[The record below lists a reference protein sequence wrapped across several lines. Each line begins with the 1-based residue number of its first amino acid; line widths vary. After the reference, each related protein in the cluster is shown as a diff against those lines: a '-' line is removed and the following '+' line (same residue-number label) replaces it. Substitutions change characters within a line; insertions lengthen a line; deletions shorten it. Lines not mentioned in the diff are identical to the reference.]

1 MQLRAKCQSNSIQ
14 LADSEY
20 ASFWQHG
27 FRPKECIRSLVC
39 TYKSDDG
46 TMWEFTNKEDHWIT
60 LIMLPDSAGIDLDTE
75 NASIVEHLCIG
86 DCQGLYIER
95 PGDNSLIWGDTSVG
109 GGFALASDNLD
120 KTAIKKIAEKISA
133 K

>member
-1 MQLRAKCQSNSIQ
+1 MSALEINWVP
-14 LADSEY
+14 DGY
-20 ASFWQHG
+20 
-27 FRPKECIRSLVC
+27 VC

-46 TMWEFTNKEDHWIT
+46 TMLEFTNKEDHWIT

-95 PGDNSLIWGDTSVG
+95 PGDNSLIWGDASVG

>member
-1 MQLRAKCQSNSIQ
+1 MQINLGHVT
-14 LADSEY
+14 
-20 ASFWQHG
+20 ASF
-27 FRPKECIRSLVC
+27 
-39 TYKSDDG
+39 
-46 TMWEFTNKEDHWIT
+46 T
-60 LIMLPDSAGIDLDTE
+60 LDVYGHTE

-95 PGDNSLIWGDTSVG
+95 PDDNSLIWGDASVG

>member
-1 MQLRAKCQSNSIQ
+1 MN
-14 LADSEY
+14 
-20 ASFWQHG
+20 
-27 FRPKECIRSLVC
+27 PRSRKTFSARL
-39 TYKSDDG
+39 
-46 TMWEFTNKEDHWIT
+46 T
-60 LIMLPDSAGIDLDTE
+60 LE
-75 NASIVEHLCIG
+75 REHLCIG

>member
-1 MQLRAKCQSNSIQ
+1 M
-14 LADSEY
+14 
-20 ASFWQHG
+20 SFFAIVLTILWVPDG
-27 FRPKECIRSLVC
+27 YVC

-95 PGDNSLIWGDTSVG
+95 PGDNSLIWGDASVG
-109 GGFALASDNLD
+109 GEFALASDNLD